1 MKRIIAMLFAAL
13 MLVLPMGLSAEEGV
27 ININIATAEELQSID
42 GVGEVKATAIVADRE
57 VNGPFANVDDLTR
70 VKGIGQKTVDR
81 NRERLTVGETQ

>member
-1 MKRIIAMLFAAL
+1 MKRIIALLFAAL
-13 MLVLPMGLSAEEGV
+13 MLVLPLGLSAEGGV